1 MQQGIKGSDILIKAE
16 FQNWLRIT
24 NILNNY
30 KVIANIEGW
39 HSSSGSGAVI
49 APLKWDS
56 GIHRISILS
65 VFVTG
70 ETETDINADFSPK
83 IERLTNIEN
92 DTVYSITSLSTSTK
106 TFQTLNRKITIRSR
120 TYTTPSI
127 QALYKIAFHPVYDF
141 GETPEVVVNPIG
153 NSFHSCLIVLHRDTK
168 SIVTSDASKI
178 EATAMA
184 GIVNFLKSESAFLSF
199 PMCLLNNSDEK
210 FYNKFNGKLTKTL
223 LKDQICLASRAEMIT
238 DAESSSINIAQRIV
252 TAPGSFVDFFINTPN
267 VSASYIPYTNFYK
280 GTLGGNTNGKCF
292 YSDVDLNNNYIN
304 AFFTYNSDA
313 TADDLKLYLLNLKLY
328 DSEKTDVHLI
338 DHRSPV
344 VNDPLDPTL
353 FAYLRR
359 IFNFI
364 QKYIV
369 IDASSRIA
377 DREKRVFGCCRAN
390 NYNNDIEKLCILPYR
405 SNSDLSFSF
414 ELGTDVVIN
423 FDFYEFIYRTSNFL

>member
-83 IERLTNIEN
+83 IETLTNIED

-141 GETPEVVVNPIG
+141 GETPEVAVNPIG

-168 SIVTSDASKI
+168 SIITSDASKI
-178 EATAMA
+178 EATAMS
-184 GIVNFLKSESAFLSF
+184 GIIDFLKSDSAFLSF
-199 PMCLLNNSDEK
+199 PMCLLNNSGIK
-210 FYNKFNGKLTKTL
+210 FGFASNLTKTL

-238 DAESSSINIAQRIV
+238 DAESSSIKIAQIIV
-252 TAPGSFVDFFINTPN
+252 TGPGSVVRSFINTPN
-267 VSASYIPYTNFYK
+267 VPSSYTPYTNFYK
-280 GTLGGNTNGKCF
+280 AVLGGNTNGKCF
-292 YSDVDLNNNYIN
+292 YSDVDIGLDNKYIE
-304 AFFTYNSDA
+304 FYFTYNSDII
-313 TADDLKLYLLNLKLY
+313 TNDLKLYLLNLKLY

-344 VNDPLDPTL
+344 INDPLDPTL

-364 QKYIV
+364 QKYIT
-369 IDASSRIA
+369 IDAPARPK

-390 NYNNDIEKLCILPYR
+390 SYNNDIERLCVLPYR
-405 SNSDLSFSF
+405 SSSNLSFSF
-414 ELGTDVVIN
+414 ELGTDVVMN
-423 FDFYEFIYRTSNFL
+423 FDFYDYIYPWFNFV